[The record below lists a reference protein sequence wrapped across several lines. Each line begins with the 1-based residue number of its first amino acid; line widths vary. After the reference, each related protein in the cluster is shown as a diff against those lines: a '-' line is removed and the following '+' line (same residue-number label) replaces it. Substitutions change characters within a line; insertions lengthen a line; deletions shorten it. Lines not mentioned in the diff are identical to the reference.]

1 MRRREFI
8 TLVGGAATVWTLG
21 AHAQQKAMP
30 VIGFLGSESSES
42 WTERL
47 RAFREGLSNTGF
59 VEGHSV
65 TVEYRWAE
73 GQYDRFPALAADL
86 VRRHVNVIVTGA
98 NSNAV
103 LAAKAATTE
112 IPIVFISGSDPIA
125 SGFVASLNRP
135 DGNVTGWA
143 VMTTELGPKR
153 LELMHEI
160 APTAKLFGVLV
171 HSENKDSASEMQVFQ
186 KAALSLGLSIQVI
199 NVHTQSDFDSAFKT
213 LAEAQ
218 VGGLVI
224 AADALFS
231 SQGEYLATLA
241 ARYAIPAIHQFRTF
255 AKSGGLMSY
264 GTNNID
270 AWRQTGIYAGRI
282 LKGEKPADLPVQQST
297 KVELI
302 LNLKTAKAL
311 GLAVPI
317 SLLGRADEVIE

>member
-1 MRRREFI
+1 MKRREFI
-8 TLVGGAATVWTLG
+8 TLVGGAATVWTFE

-30 VIGFLGSESSES
+30 VVGFLGSESAEP

-47 RAFREGLSNTGF
+47 SAFREGLSKTGF

-65 TVEYRWAE
+65 AIEYRWAE
-73 GQYDRFPALAADL
+73 GQYDRLSALAADL
-86 VRRHVNVIVTGA
+86 VRRQVNVIVTGA
-98 NSNAV
+98 NSNAA

-112 IPIVFISGSDPIA
+112 IPIVFIAGADPIA
-125 SGFVASLNRP
+125 SGVVGSLNRP
-135 DGNVTGWA
+135 DSNVTGWA
-143 VMTTELGPKR
+143 VITTELGPKR
-153 LELMHEI
+153 LELVHEI

-171 HSENKDSASEMQVFQ
+171 HPENKSAASQVEVFQ
-186 KAALSLGLSIQVI
+186 KAALSLGLSIQVVD
-199 NVHTQSDFDSAFKT
+199 VHTQDDFESAFKI
-213 LAEAQ
+213 LAQ
-218 VGGLVI
+218 SGVGGLVI

-231 SQGEYLATLA
+231 SQGEYLAALA
-241 ARYAIPAIHQFRTF
+241 ARYAIPAVHQFPAF

-270 AWRQTGIYAGRI
+270 AWRQTGMYTGRV

-302 LNLKTAKAL
+302 VNLKAAKAL
-311 GLAVPI
+311 GLAVPL